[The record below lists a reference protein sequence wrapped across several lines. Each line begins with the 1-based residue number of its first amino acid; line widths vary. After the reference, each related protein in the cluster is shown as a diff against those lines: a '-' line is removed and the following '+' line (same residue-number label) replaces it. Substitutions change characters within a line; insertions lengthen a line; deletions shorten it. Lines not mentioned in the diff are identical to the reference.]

1 MDKRKLSDKELNNI
15 KVGEAITLGSIMA
28 VLSIAITAIVVYRL
42 FKSSKGGVTL
52 PGGYK
57 FEWK

>member
-1 MDKRKLSDKELNNI
+1 MVKVSNQDLSKIE
-15 KVGEAITLGSIMA
+15 VGEAITLASVMA
-28 VLSIAITAIVVYRL
+28 ILSVAITAVVVYRL
-42 FKSSKGGVTL
+42 FKSKAGTVTL

>member
-1 MDKRKLSDKELNNI
+1 MGKRKLNDEEMSNI
-15 KVGEAITLGSIMA
+15 VVGEGITLAA
-28 VLSIAITAIVVYRL
+28 VAAIIAISITVVVVYRL
-42 FKSSKGGVTL
+42 FKSGKGAAAL

>member
-1 MDKRKLSDKELNNI
+1 MKELTEQELKEI
-15 KVGEAITLGSIMA
+15 KVGEAITLASVMS

-42 FKSSKGGVTL
+42 FKSKIGNVTL

>member
-1 MDKRKLSDKELNNI
+1 MKKLNDQELMNI
-15 KVGEAITLGSIMA
+15 KVGEAITLASIMTTLA
-28 VLSIAITAIVVYRL
+28 IAIVAVVVYRL
-42 FKSSKGGVTL
+42 FKANNGGVTL